1 MSRPYSTAIYCFYI
15 SHPYFSGK
23 ISKSKKLVKDYLVF
37 TFFQFNE
44 FLEFEYQ
51 KMRRVLV
58 CFIDLSCKI
67 VEKRWYE
74 EGSNGLPIYHIHP
87 QIWVQALRSFLG
99 LVVFERWIFNDEW
112 QSRRNFW
119 VRETPTILADKI
131 QCVTPTSSLILLNVN
146 RVNAPRPNK

>member
-1 MSRPYSTAIYCFYI
+1 MCRDPFQLLLIVHIFWKILDILGCNAMQI
-15 SHPYFSGK
+15 S
-23 ISKSKKLVKDYLVF
+23 I
-37 TFFQFNE
+37 QFNE
-44 FLEFEYQ
+44 FFYFEYQ
-51 KMRRVLV
+51 MRRVLV

>member
-1 MSRPYSTAIYCFYI
+1 MSRPFSTATYCTIIICQPPVFFWKILDILGCNAMQI
-15 SHPYFSGK
+15 S
-23 ISKSKKLVKDYLVF
+23 I
-37 TFFQFNE
+37 QFNE
-44 FLEFEYQ
+44 FLYFEYQ
-51 KMRRVLV
+51 MRRVLV

-87 QIWVQALRSFLG
+87 QIRVQALRSFLG